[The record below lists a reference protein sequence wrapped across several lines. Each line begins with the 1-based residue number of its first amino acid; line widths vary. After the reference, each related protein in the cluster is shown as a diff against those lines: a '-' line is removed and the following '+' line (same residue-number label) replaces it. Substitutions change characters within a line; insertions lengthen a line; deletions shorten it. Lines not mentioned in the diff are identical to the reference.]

1 MWTPVFEIKQLVNLM
16 GGATKQVAEEAA
28 KVSAGNGTSIARII
42 LELAIMLLWV
52 VLVFIVGIGGTIFW
66 VLMMI
71 DCANRKFKKSDEK
84 VMWLIIIIAS
94 YLIGALIY
102 YFAVKKK
109 GQ

>member
-1 MWTPVFEIKQLVNLM
+1 MWTPVFEIKQLANLM
-16 GGATKQVAEEAA
+16 SGATKQVAEEAA

-84 VMWLIIIIAS
+84 LMWLIIVIAS

-102 YFAVKKK
+102 YFVIKKK